1 MKERSFQAER
11 RPSSKIG
18 RSLFRYNRN
27 IVGSPVIETI
37 RGNELVE
44 SVYCKQGGT
53 AMRRPCLAMGDWAFF
68 VVFLSRKTH
77 LRKQIEGVEEHETYD
92 K

>member
-1 MKERSFQAER
+1 M
-11 RPSSKIG
+11 
-18 RSLFRYNRN
+18 RYNRN

-44 SVYCKQGGT
+44 SIHCKQGGT
-53 AMRRPCLAMGDWAFF
+53 AMRRPCLAVGDWAFF
-68 VVFLSRKTH
+68 VAILSRKPH
-77 LRKQIEGVEEHETYD
+77 LRKQIEGVEEYETHD

>member
-1 MKERSFQAER
+1 
-11 RPSSKIG
+11 
-18 RSLFRYNRN
+18 
-27 IVGSPVIETI
+27 
-37 RGNELVE
+37 
-44 SVYCKQGGT
+44 
-53 AMRRPCLAMGDWAFF
+53 MRRPCLAMGDWAFF